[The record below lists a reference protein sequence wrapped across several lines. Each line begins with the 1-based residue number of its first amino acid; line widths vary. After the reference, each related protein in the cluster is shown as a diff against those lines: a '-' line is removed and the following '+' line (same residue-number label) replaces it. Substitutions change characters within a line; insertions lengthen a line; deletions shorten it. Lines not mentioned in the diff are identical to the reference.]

1 MRAAL
6 GMWVAMTAQVFASAA
21 WAGDGLTLPQARAES
36 AWPRWQTRVTGTD
49 VPLRSAFRSPRETG
63 LNLQGS
69 SVVGDYYFARSPLI
83 TNAQGGFRATGG
95 LFVGTRFDNATSTL
109 PGPSGQAPGANL
121 STNSVLA
128 GRYALSGP
136 GSLEGL
142 TATSYVGVGYTALSG
157 RDGWGFSAD
166 LGLVSQ
172 GMKLGS
178 SQVFRPGLD
187 DGGLRDNRLVA
198 PLLRFGVS
206 YSF

>member
-6 GMWVAMTAQVFASAA
+6 GMWVVATAQVFAGAA
-21 WAGDGLTLPQARAES
+21 WAGDGLTVPQGRAEA
-36 AWPRWQTRVTGTD
+36 AWPRWQARVTAND
-49 VPLRSAFRSPRETG
+49 APLRSAFRPPHETG

-69 SVVGDYYFARSPLI
+69 SVVGDFYFARSPLVAS
-83 TNAQGGFRATGG
+83 AQGGFRATGG

-121 STNSVLA
+121 AS
-128 GRYALSGP
+128 RYALTGP

-172 GMKLGS
+172 GMKLGA